1 MSVSVILGFGNLTSE
16 VIMKKRNSIFA
27 VIAILLSL
35 VYSLNSCKELS
46 ENDKVLQYYT
56 SKDADSL
63 KYKAA
68 KFLLA
73 NIPYHFSLNNI
84 AEESNEWE
92 LWRLETDSILKG
104 LLRDYPY
111 DGIPRDTINAIQAL
125 RDTLLTA
132 KNLPEITTVGTF
144 MWDSTFLTA
153 EFLIQHIDNAF
164 EVWQTSKYAKELA
177 FDEFKEYILP
187 YTSLRSYGFLTHGK
201 RLNTLFAPLV
211 GLDSAA
217 TITECIRRYN
227 HNVGTLRGINGQNRR
242 KGYGGLYDMYV
253 HGAHECTDIAVWG
266 CNILRACGIPV
277 VVENVIGYRDFTGK
291 HFHCCMYDSDSN
303 NWYPFNAESSLPGN
317 FSFESPVCLNVY
329 RHLFAAQK
337 NTPYFLRRKGEPV
350 PTELSDPCIQDVTSQ
365 YMDVYSVTLPAD
377 TTQGNRLAYL
387 AVFNAHSG
395 VKATTWGAIDILTNS
410 VTFENALTGI
420 LYLPVYCTK
429 EGYKSFSSP
438 FYLAIENGKAQV
450 RHIPGVDKDTTTT
463 SLLLTRKFPRKKRMI
478 QVAEE
483 LVGGKFL
490 GANKADFS
498 DAVELY
504 TITDAPQPQLKEY
517 RFNRTGKYRY
527 YRFQAPAQHPHAN
540 ISHLEW
546 ISDSRYGYTNTGP
559 ATREH
564 VLSPVDTVK
573 GTADSRKVKLLDRD
587 RERMTWVS
595 EYDGNMQTAPG
606 AYPSITLALDEPQV
620 VTAVRF
626 APLNA
631 DNGIK
636 AGNIYRLNYW
646 DNGWKTVAASPAEY
660 EYIEFK
666 GVPVNKLYW
675 LENLTEGKEEMP
687 FVVIDGKQRFIY
699 DNIITTK

>member
-104 LLRDYPY
+104 LLCDYPY

-277 VVENVIGYRDFTGK
+277 VVENVIGYRDFAGK

-387 AVFNAHSG
+387 ATFNSHRG
-395 VKATTWGAIDILTNS
+395 MKVTTWGVIDSLTNT
-410 VTFENALTGI
+410 VTFDNALSGI
-420 LYLPVYCTK
+420 LYLPVCCTK
-429 EGYKSFSSP
+429 EGYKSISSP
-438 FYLAIENGKAQV
+438 FHLAIENGKAQV
-450 RHIPGVDKDTTTT
+450 RHIPGVDNDTTTT

-546 ISDSRYGYTNTGP
+546 ISDSRYGYTNTEP
-559 ATREH
+559 APREH
-564 VLSPVDTVK
+564 ILSPDEAESV
-573 GTADSRKVKLLDRD
+573 ADDGKVKLLDRD
-587 RERMTWVS
+587 RNRMTWAS

-646 DNGWKTVAASPAEY
+646 DNGWVPCDVKTAEY
-660 EYIEFK
+660 EFVEFSN
-666 GVPVNKLYW
+666 VPRNKLYW

-687 FVVIDGKQRFIY
+687 FIVIDGKQRFIY
-699 DNIITTK
+699 DNIITTAE